1 MNKKDMTAAT
11 KNGLR
16 RQILDESAKLFI
28 AHGFNGTTIN
38 DIAAALNVTRT
49 NIYYYF
55 KDKREILEEL
65 TGDVFLTGRMI
76 AKKAAEPHTDPI
88 VALRALVEIFARVIL
103 SNPIRF
109 RVIERNEGYLGQE
122 VRAKV
127 AAARKKLFNDFRSV
141 IQEGISAGAF
151 RPVDAGNATL
161 SIIGMCT
168 WAAWWYRPDPARPV
182 DHLIQFFVDFAL
194 NALLPAGGRRRSRH
208 DPRGIIENVRNE
220 LAYLEKA
227 LS

>member
-1 MNKKDMTAAT
+1 SSLSARCRGCPTRRSTRSSFARRTGMGAPGKSTDQVSQAAMNKKDMTAAA

-38 DIAAALNVTRT
+38 HIAVALHVTLT

-76 AKKAAEPHTDPI
+76 ARKAAEPHTDPV
-88 VALRALVEIFARVIL
+88 VALRALVEVFARVIL

-151 RPVDAGNATL
+151 RPVDAG
-161 SIIGMCT
+161 
-168 WAAWWYRPDPARPV
+168 
-182 DHLIQFFVDFAL
+182 
-194 NALLPAGGRRRSRH
+194 
-208 DPRGIIENVRNE
+208 
-220 LAYLEKA
+220 
-227 LS
+227 